1 MTRMLRRLLC
11 LLLFVYP
18 FSVYSLD
25 MTDAVRKQIQQRV
38 EILRSGSGLELQG
51 QAVASVIVL
60 PRLYEDSGFSPLWG
74 GSDSVDQL
82 FAELR
87 IINADGLNAD
97 DYHYPLLVQLRETL
111 NERDDPALQAD
122 IDMLMTDSLIRM
134 GYHLL
139 VGKVDPVELDSDWNM
154 QDTIGD
160 LNTVLE
166 LAKAIGAGQVSPL
179 VAHLRPQ
186 HEVYEGLRKALA
198 RYRRIRDDGGWSPV
212 PTGPTLKPG
221 MNDERVPALRARL
234 VASGDMPAENRD
246 SPLFDTTL
254 EQGVKA
260 FQARQNLEVDGKVG
274 KGTLAA
280 MNVPVQARIDQIR
293 VNLERARWVL
303 HDLPEDFM
311 LADIA
316 GFRVSYFRGGVPAW
330 EARSQVGKAY
340 RKTPVF
346 RSQIRYLVMNPTWTV
361 PPTILEQDIL
371 PKLKQDPAYLEKK
384 NMRVIDHQGNT
395 VDASTL
401 DWKKYTGRNFPYM
414 IRQDPGPNNALGQI
428 KFIFPNDHAVY
439 LHDTNHRDLF
449 GRSERAFSSGCIRIE
464 EPFQLAEILLDD
476 PEKWSPEQIMA
487 AVDSRQLQNVN
498 LPRPVTIIL
507 MYWTAYMGADG
518 KVHFRKDIY
527 DRDPPVLDKLNDRF
541 HFRRKPV
548 ISS

>member
-1 MTRMLRRLLC
+1 MLRRLLC
-11 LLLFVYP
+11 LLLFFYP

-25 MTDAVRKQIQQRV
+25 TTDAVREQIQQRV
-38 EILRSGSGLELQG
+38 EVLRSGSGLELQG

-60 PRLYEDSGFSPLWG
+60 PRLYEDSGFSPLWR
-74 GSDSVDQL
+74 GSDSENQL
-82 FAELR
+82 FTELQM
-87 IINADGLNAD
+87 ISADGLNAD

-122 IDMLMTDSLIRM
+122 FDMLMTDSLIRM

-166 LAKAIGAGQVSPL
+166 LAKAIGTGQVSPL

-186 HEVYEGLRKALA
+186 HEVYAGLRKALA

-212 PTGPTLKPG
+212 PAGPTLKPG
-221 MNDERVPALRARL
+221 MNDERVLALRARL
-234 VASGDMPAENRD
+234 IASGELPAENRD
-246 SPLFDTTL
+246 SPLFDATL

-303 HDLPEDFM
+303 HDLPEDFV

-316 GFRVSYFRGGVPAW
+316 GFRVSYFRGGVPVW

-371 PKLKQDPAYLEKK
+371 PKLKQDPAYLKKK

-401 DWKKYTGRNFPYM
+401 DWKKYTGRDFPYM

-428 KFIFPNDHAVY
+428 KFMFPNDHAVY
-439 LHDTNHRDLF
+439 LHDTNYRDLF

-464 EPFQLAEILLDD
+464 EPFQLADILLDD

>member
-1 MTRMLRRLLC
+1 MLRRLLC

-25 MTDAVRKQIQQRV
+25 TTDAVREQIQQRV
-38 EILRSGSGLELQG
+38 EVLRSGSGLELQG

-60 PRLYEDSGFSPLWG
+60 PRLYEDSGFSPLWR
-74 GSDSVDQL
+74 GSDSENQL
-82 FAELR
+82 FTELQM
-87 IINADGLNAD
+87 ISADGLNAD

-122 IDMLMTDSLIRM
+122 FDMLMTDSLIRM

-166 LAKAIGAGQVSPL
+166 LAKAIGTGQVSPL

-186 HEVYEGLRKALA
+186 HEVYAGLRKALA

-212 PTGPTLKPG
+212 PAGPTLKPG
-221 MNDERVPALRARL
+221 MNDERVLALRARL
-234 VASGDMPAENRD
+234 VASGELPAENRD
-246 SPLFDTTL
+246 SPLFDATL

-303 HDLPEDFM
+303 HDLPEDFV

-316 GFRVSYFRGGVPAW
+316 GFRVSYFRGGVPVW

-371 PKLKQDPAYLEKK
+371 PKLKQDPAYLKKK

-401 DWKKYTGRNFPYM
+401 DWKKYTGRDFPYM

-428 KFIFPNDHAVY
+428 KFMFPNDHAVY
-439 LHDTNHRDLF
+439 LHDTNYRDLF

-464 EPFQLAEILLDD
+464 EPFQLADILLDD

>member
-1 MTRMLRRLLC
+1 
-11 LLLFVYP
+11 
-18 FSVYSLD
+18 
-25 MTDAVRKQIQQRV
+25 
-38 EILRSGSGLELQG
+38 
-51 QAVASVIVL
+51 
-60 PRLYEDSGFSPLWG
+60 
-74 GSDSVDQL
+74 
-82 FAELR
+82 
-87 IINADGLNAD
+87 
-97 DYHYPLLVQLRETL
+97 
-111 NERDDPALQAD
+111 
-122 IDMLMTDSLIRM
+122 
-134 GYHLL
+134 
-139 VGKVDPVELDSDWNM
+139 
-154 QDTIGD
+154 
-160 LNTVLE
+160 
-166 LAKAIGAGQVSPL
+166 
-179 VAHLRPQ
+179 
-186 HEVYEGLRKALA
+186 
-198 RYRRIRDDGGWSPV
+198 
-212 PTGPTLKPG
+212 
-221 MNDERVPALRARL
+221 MNDERVLALRARL
-234 VASGDMPAENRD
+234 IASGELPAENRD
-246 SPLFDTTL
+246 SPLFDATL

-303 HDLPEDFM
+303 HDLPEDFV

-316 GFRVSYFRGGVPAW
+316 GFRVSYFRGGVPVW

-371 PKLKQDPAYLEKK
+371 PKLKQDPAYLKKK

-401 DWKKYTGRNFPYM
+401 DWKKYTGRDFPYM

-428 KFIFPNDHAVY
+428 KFMFPNDHAVY
-439 LHDTNHRDLF
+439 LHDTNYRDLF

-464 EPFQLAEILLDD
+464 EPFQLADILLDD
-476 PEKWSPEQIMA
+476 PEKWSP
-487 AVDSRQLQNVN
+487 
-498 LPRPVTIIL
+498 
-507 MYWTAYMGADG
+507 GADG